1 MRNKKILKKVFLY
14 HVYVCDENYNL
25 LNSFVF
31 TPDELS
37 SYLNKTIALNFK
49 FVIKRKV
56 VEIYV

>member
-1 MRNKKILKKVFLY
+1 MNNKILKKIYLY
-14 HVYVCDENYNL
+14 HVKVCDENYNL

-31 TPDELS
+31 NFDELY

-49 FVIKRKV
+49 FVITRKV